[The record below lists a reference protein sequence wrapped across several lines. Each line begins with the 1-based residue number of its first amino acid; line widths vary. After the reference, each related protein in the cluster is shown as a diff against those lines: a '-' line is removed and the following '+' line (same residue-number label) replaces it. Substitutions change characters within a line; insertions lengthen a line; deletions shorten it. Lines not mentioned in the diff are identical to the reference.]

1 MDVPTY
7 TSPFQ
12 MAQAGGMGGSS
23 ASGSYTGPS
32 PYSIPGAPDWL
43 KQSGGAAVAPLQ
55 NELAN
60 TDKFYDV
67 SKYLRAMKN
76 SAQSQFATDLQQ
88 GQNAASEQLARSYQN
103 GTYGSQN
110 SSMIAA
116 QTALPGQQKLLDTK
130 TMAAQIALKAQ
141 EDNQQA
147 RASIAKSIADARTQY
162 SSTLAN
168 YITQVRGQNIQ
179 GYNNAQSLNIQGQQA
194 NTQQQAL
201 WVSLLSNK
209 DASPSARAWAQQNLG
224 IAPYNAGYTGNFG
237 QQPES
242 ATGYPGS
249 VAMTYAA

>member
-7 TSPFQ
+7 TPPFQ

-168 YITQVRGQNIQ
+168 YITGVRGQSIQ

-194 NTQQQAL
+194 NTQQMHL
-201 WVSLLSNK
+201 WAQLLN
-209 DASPSARAWAQQNLG
+209 SPSSSPETRAWASRNLG
-224 IAPYNAGYTGNFG
+224 INQQFNPGYVPNQGPLNPADGYRTPNAL
-237 QQPES
+237 
-242 ATGYPGS
+242 ATY
-249 VAMTYAA
+249 